1 MSLTV
6 ILYDKAQWR
15 MQLLPLTATRPV
27 GNLRVGICTLQEKW
41 QYCLNAPVSYL
52 TTDYLQPFFHQ
63 EFPVSKDFL
72 VIRAN
77 ILPSDALLE
86 ELAKLQVGEVLVDQ
100 ESWIAMKL
108 DYYPNEVSELMHQ
121 LKPIAC
127 SIQVDAIQFPEDIF
141 LKNKEQ
147 LLFDFRWITKGRSS
161 ASLSSQNMVFGDW
174 LFIEEGAQVE
184 GVSLNSLE
192 GPIYIGKYAKLEE
205 GSFLRG
211 YVGIGE
217 GARVKMGAKLYP
229 NLSIGP
235 GSTVGGELNNTVIWG
250 NSAKGHDGYLGCS
263 VIGEGCNLG
272 AGTSNSNLKNNWQS
286 VGLFDYE
293 GLKTRDTGLLKC
305 GLIMGDHAMLG
316 INSAVNTGSVI
327 GVAAQV
333 AISNIIPK
341 FVPDFSWLVGDDLQ
355 TYKFDKFAEMIIRR
369 QQITGADYSD
379 NMTIFE
385 QIYNQTTRLRDEVIN
400 NKTKSNYA

>member
-41 QYCLNAPVSYL
+41 QYCLNASVSYL

-63 EFPVSKDFL
+63 EFAASKDYL

-108 DYYPNEVSELMHQ
+108 DYYPDDVSELLHQ

-161 ASLSSQNMVFGDW
+161 ASLSEQNMVFGDW

-192 GPIYIGKYAKLEE
+192 GPIYIGKHAKLEE

-217 GARVKMGAKLYP
+217 GTRVKMGAKLYP

-341 FVPDFSWLVGDDLQ
+341 FVPDFSWLVGGDMQ
-355 TYKFDKFAEMIIRR
+355 TYKFDKFAEMINRR